1 MTKKK
6 INTGVLCGM
15 TATFAIFSAPMAL
28 FAADDYSD
36 YVWHVETDTTATP
49 SFHDNT
55 PGRWQTNGV
64 AEAEWPCAGRKF
76 YVQGSTTS
84 THHVLYTSNIT
95 VAAGSSLT
103 YTFAGD
109 ELVLANKARLQPL
122 LKRASYSASNAFL
135 HIPLLTIL
143 PGGNIYNANAAAA
156 GVEGVCNVKGTSSN
170 PSEWYVY
177 VDNGNAWAYCNL
189 DFVGESSAVFY
200 FRDQGKKNA
209 ANETC
214 FMYGGDASK
223 FYGTIRVKD
232 PYARLVDNTAT
243 GMSFP
248 GTLSLSGGALFRITG
263 GRTSTIGNLQDA
275 GGIIDLAY
283 SKGSSGRLVVTNSFA
298 GSSPIPLRFA
308 HAFSAD
314 AETIPLATFEN
325 GASDSLSADTFDLS
339 IEGIS
344 VGEATLAGS
353 PYAWKPNVIFAVT
366 NAADGHSRT
375 LVASHRKFV
384 WHKEGSDSTEA
395 GSCLLPANASRWSDG
410 DEISEEND
418 YFILG
423 ATAYVPTGAT
433 TFGGASLTIGGGPS
447 GSSTSFYIRNDNHVT
462 VPDFRWVAGASIM
475 AYNGSSSVSG
485 KVTVVEV
492 PDASFSI
499 KAWNGGDD
507 KNSFTI
513 ASELLGSGTLDL
525 VPYASA
531 ASDTRAFYVI
541 TGLNT
546 NFAGR
551 IRLYHDPFT
560 GSGKDKFN
568 AAPDTYC
575 VTLTVSDARNLGGP
589 LPAFDVSGFMLAEHS
604 LLRVKGSPVFNE
616 ATRGWS
622 VKNVGRI
629 SVEAGQT
636 VTMTNMQITY
646 SGEFRKEGA
655 GTLKLGGTA
664 RFTAEA
670 VETPLEGTN
679 VLAIAAGALTPADAT
694 GCDGLAVTFAAGT
707 KLVLDASATGDLKT
721 YGLYDVKWDA
731 PITVANG
738 AALPVEFDLPD
749 DFDAKT
755 CHRFGIC
762 TVSPTAA
769 QSLDVDD
776 FAVAGVKGMKTRVSK
791 VDNLD
796 SSDNVV
802 SVTFACDLSP
812 ASFIMSIR

>member
-1 MTKKK
+1 MKEKTNLRVPRG
-6 INTGVLCGM
+6 IL
-15 TATFAIFSAPMAL
+15 AAIAMLSVPAAL
-28 FAADDYSD
+28 FAVDDYSD
-36 YVWHVETDTTATP
+36 YVQHVGTDTVTTP
-49 SFHDNT
+49 AFHDNAS
-55 PGRWQTNGV
+55 GRWQTNGV
-64 AEAEWPCAGRKF
+64 AEAEWPCAGMKF
-76 YVQGSTTS
+76 YVQGSSSTTQNI
-84 THHVLYTSNIT
+84 LYTSNIT

-122 LKRASYSASNAFL
+122 LKRSVYTASNAFL
-135 HIPLLTIL
+135 HIPLLTLL

-156 GVEGVCNVKGTSSN
+156 GVAGVCNVKGTSSK
-170 PSEWYVY
+170 PSEWFVS
-177 VDNGNAWAYCNL
+177 VVNGNAWAYCNL
-189 DFVGESSAVFY
+189 DFVGESSSVFY
-200 FRDQGKKNA
+200 FRDAGKNTA
-209 ANETC
+209 SNETR

-248 GTLSLSGGALFRITG
+248 GTLSLSGGAIFRITG

-283 SKGSSGRLVVTNSFA
+283 SNGSSGRLVVTNSFA
-298 GSSPIPLRFA
+298 GGGSPIPLRFS

-314 AETIPLATFEN
+314 AETIALATFEN

-339 IEGIS
+339 IAGIS
-344 VGEATLAGS
+344 VSESALADS

-366 NAADGHSRT
+366 NAADGLSRT
-375 LVASHRKFV
+375 LAASHRKFV
-384 WHKEGSDSTEA
+384 WHKEGSDSNEA

-418 YFILG
+418 YFVLG
-423 ATAYVPTGAT
+423 TTAYVPTGST
-433 TFGGASLTIGGGPS
+433 TFGGASLTIGGAS
-447 GSSTSFYIRNDNHVT
+447 GSSANFYIRNGNHVT

-475 AYNGSSSVSG
+475 TYNGASSVSG

-507 KNSFTI
+507 KYSFTI
-513 ASELLGSGTLDL
+513 ASELQGSGTLDL
-525 VPYASA
+525 VPFASA
-531 ASDTRAFYVI
+531 GTDTRAFYVI

-560 GSGKDKFN
+560 GADKDKFN

-589 LPAFDVSGFMLAEHS
+589 LPAFDEAGFMLAEHS

-636 VTMTNMQITY
+636 VTITNMQITY
-646 SGEFRKEGA
+646 SGEFRKEGS

-664 RFTAEA
+664 RFTADA

-679 VLAIAAGALTPADAT
+679 VLAIAAGALTPADVT

-721 YGLYDVKWDA
+721 YGLYDVKWDS
-731 PITVANG
+731 PISVAGG
-738 AALPVEFDLPD
+738 AALPVELALPD
-749 DFDAKT
+749 GFDKKA

-776 FAVAGVKGMKTRVSK
+776 FAVAGVKGMRTRVSK